1 MDNFFIFYFL
11 FAPDIR
17 IECVYYNRQIDL
29 ENNTKKYIYLYSAFH
44 NILPKLYIYLY
55 SAIHKIYSSK
65 PDLQTILPCNPLMHG
80 VIIFYVCN

>member
-55 SAIHKIYSSK
+55 SAIHTNIFFQTRFTDYIA
-65 PDLQTILPCNPLMHG
+65 LQPTNAWCNNILCM
-80 VIIFYVCN
+80 